1 MQVREITVGVS
12 EMLWGTGILL
22 LRADGRHDRHST
34 AETDGHRRLNE
45 WRLLCQ
51 HSPALP
57 PPSVKSSR
65 TLTDCQ
71 TKDTRRLTTTP
82 RRAAPSARKN
92 FTRIVSVSI
101 ELTVTAV
108 AAVNYQ
114 VTGYRTRSIA
124 NKLKNLRQYYTY
136 IVSTK
141 IKPSCNFK
149 SC

>member
-82 RRAAPSARKN
+82 RRAAPSDRKK
-92 FTRIVSVSI
+92 FHSYRIGIDRINRHRRGRGELSSDGVSDPVHCKQ
-101 ELTVTAV
+101 A
-108 AAVNYQ
+108 
-114 VTGYRTRSIA
+114 
-124 NKLKNLRQYYTY
+124 
-136 IVSTK
+136 
-141 IKPSCNFK
+141 
-149 SC
+149 